1 MVQKNRKV
9 IGILGI
15 PSVDD
20 ENDSVIALYKS
31 YKDAIVKRGCIPFLI
46 NPVSDIDYLN
56 RKREDIPPLS
66 EEEKIFYQDMV
77 DMCDGIILQG
87 GYRIYN
93 YFEYIV
99 SYSIEKDI
107 PILGICMGMQLL
119 ARLDNVE
126 NCIEIN
132 NTNVNHKVKGQ
143 QYAHMVNIL
152 KDSLL
157 YSIFNKDVISVN
169 SKHNYHVSMVN
180 NYKISAYSEDRL
192 IEAIEYPGKKFII
205 GVQWHPEKMIE
216 YDALANKLFDYFISK
231 C

>member
-66 EEEKIFYQDMV
+66 KEEKIFYQDMV

-180 NYKISAYSEDRL
+180 NYKISAYSEDGL

>member
-99 SYSIEKDI
+99 SYAIEKDI

-132 NTNVNHKVKGQ
+132 NTNVNHEVKGQ

-169 SKHNYHVSMVN
+169 SKHNYHVSKVN
-180 NYKISAYSEDRL
+180 IYKISAYSEDGL